1 MSSKDVKE
9 DLRLALDESTS
20 EKALHKIWGTS
31 RSVKVRKAVASN
43 PNAGPKLLREA
54 ARLYLEE
61 VLGNPGFAMLELFD
75 DDPWLMRVSA
85 AYNDP
90 WDFLIVQRNS
100 IGYSRALPNDHFGW
114 AVLLSPKLEA
124 ECLDRCLQFMSKAAF
139 RRAVKNP
146 RILEKVRDLYH
157 QALKSTKTWPFSV
170 ESIITLSNEKVIGL
184 EDVFL
189 GLSNYGQ
196 GSVSAPKSVFI
207 KYLKNLHE
215 VYISDASRKDFIP
228 RLLGK
233 LLLVSRSHTMQWIWN
248 SFTNDEIL
256 CYAGEL
262 YAAAMQHMVNAV
274 GSKITLVHDNLR
286 AVGSIVT
293 QFLKAKFIS
302 RDSATAQSFTD
313 AYNFVKAYGL
323 ETQKFSRFGL
333 MLSDRTYLAELDKCD
348 ITVKEFFCKAGCL
361 GNWASATGSDVKY
374 KILNEVNDYVHS
386 KNGVDPQL
394 LLFDKCS
401 VRKVVSISEDT
412 YIF

>member
-20 EKALHKIWGTS
+20 EKTLHKIWGTS

-61 VLGNPGFAMLELFD
+61 VLSNPGFAMLELFN

-100 IGYSRALPNDHFGW
+100 IGYSRTLPNDHFGW
-114 AVLLSPKLEA
+114 AVLLSPKLDV
-124 ECLDRCLQFMSKAAF
+124 ECLDRCLQFMSKGAF

-157 QALKSTKTWPFSV
+157 QALKSTKTWPFSL
-170 ESIITLSNEKVIGL
+170 ESVITLNNEKVIGL

-196 GSVSAPKSVFI
+196 GSVSSPKSVFI
-207 KYLKNLHE
+207 KYLKSLHE
-215 VYISDASRKDFIP
+215 VYIADVSRKDFIP

-233 LLLVSRSHTMQWIWN
+233 LLIVSRSHTMQWIWN
-248 SFTNDEIL
+248 SFTNNEIL
-256 CYAGEL
+256 SYAGEL

-274 GSKITLVHDNLR
+274 GSKIALVHDNLR

-302 RDSATAQSFTD
+302 KDSITAQSFTD

-323 ETQKFSRFGL
+323 EAQKFSRFGL
-333 MLSDRTYLAELDKCD
+333 MLSDRTYLAELDECD
-348 ITVKEFFCKAGCL
+348 IAVKEFFCRAGCL

-374 KILNEVNDYVHS
+374 KILNEVNDHIHT

-401 VRKVVSISEDT
+401 IRKVVSISEDT